1 MGVSWALWTSG
12 VHMTNWIY
20 GFIAGG
26 CFFNVM
32 ALVVRKMREERRTR

>member
-1 MGVSWALWTSG
+1 
-12 VHMTNWIY
+12 MTNWIY

-32 ALVVRKMREERRTR
+32 ALVRKMREERRTR